1 MAHFVLEYSS
11 NITRDRLQLQQLFEK
26 LHTAAK
32 ETGIFPYKG
41 IRSRAYACQD
51 YRIADGNP
59 EHMFLHLSVLIGA
72 GRTDAEK
79 DQASKAFF
87 AVYEAHF
94 ASCFENR
101 GVAMSFEM
109 RELEPVYK
117 FNKNNIQD
125 YLDE

>member
-94 ASCFENR
+94 ASCFETR

>member
-72 GRTDAEK
+72 GRTDPEK

-94 ASCFENR
+94 ASCFETR

>member
-79 DQASKAFF
+79 EQASKAFF

-94 ASCFENR
+94 ASCFETR